1 MIPKLIEI
9 NLGTEV
15 DVTQL
20 ELESDPSVLNQEF
33 IVQITHYQEVFDS
46 IITSISD
53 KYSEFIPIIVFDT
66 INDSPL
72 KKPVHNPSHEGVITS
87 YMFITNC
94 FPHMMF
100 ITVFL
105 LFLIV
110 PCFVFK
116 KKVKPKIIKVV
127 PMSLTMEPLT
137 VEPLKVE
144 YLKTEV

>member
-1 MIPKLIEI
+1 MFPKLFGI

-20 ELESDPSVLNQEF
+20 ELESDPSVFNQEI
-33 IVQITHYQEVFDS
+33 IVQMEVFDS

-53 KYSEFIPIIVFDT
+53 KYSEFTPIIVFDT

-72 KKPVHNPSHEGVITS
+72 KKPVNNPRHEGVITL

-94 FPHMMF
+94 FPHMTF

-127 PMSLTMEPLT
+127 PMSLTVEPLK